1 MTFDLSSFSADYAA
15 AREKFLAAAGAA
27 AGAAG
32 AALQR
37 YDNPNR
43 GPNGEALSTDVAW
56 LGPED
61 ATKVAVLISGTHGVE
76 GFCGSGAQ
84 VAWLRSDAARRLP
97 TDVAVLLVHAI
108 NPHGFAWLRR
118 VTEEGVD
125 QNRNFVDFAK
135 PLPENPG
142 YDELADAFV
151 PREIE
156 GPVLEAALQKLK
168 AYRAKHG
175 DIAYFTAY
183 SAGQYRHSDGVFY
196 GGAGPT
202 WSRKTTEAI
211 CARYLAKRAQV
222 AGVDFHTG
230 LGPHGY
236 GEPICHHELGS
247 AALARARAWYGD
259 SLTESASGTTSS
271 QARNGLTHFGY
282 ARALPGVAL
291 NFVTLEYGTYP
302 RDRGAV
308 VFREDHW
315 LHRGGVRPEQLATA
329 KGRAIK
335 AAIRKHFYPDAAPW
349 KEMVLA
355 RAFQVIRQTVQGLAS
370 G

>member
-1 MTFDLSSFSADYAA
+1 MDLTSFSADYTEARDKFTAA
-15 AREKFLAAAGAA
+15 AKAAGADLA
-27 AGAAG
+27 
-32 AALQR
+32 R
-37 YDNPNR
+37 YDNPNK
-43 GPNGEALSTDVAW
+43 GPRGEALSTDVAW
-56 LGPED
+56 LGSQD
-61 ATKVAVLISGTHGVE
+61 ASKAAVLISGTHGVE

-84 VAWLRSDAARRLP
+84 VAWLRGDGPRALP
-97 TDVAVLLVHAI
+97 KDVGVLLVHAI

-156 GPVLEAALQKLK
+156 GPVQEAALAKLK
-168 AYRAKHG
+168 AYRARHG

-183 SAGQYRHSDGVFY
+183 SAGQYKHPDGVFY

-211 CARYLAKRAQV
+211 CARYLAARKQV

-236 GEPICHHELGS
+236 GEPICHHAAGS
-247 AALARARAWYGD
+247 DALTRARAWYGE

-291 NFVTLEYGTYP
+291 NFVTLEYGTYS
-302 RDRGAV
+302 RERGAI

-315 LHRGGVRPEQLATA
+315 LHRTHGPAGVFDTDR
-329 KGRAIK
+329 GRAIK
-335 AAIRKHFYPDAAPW
+335 AAIRKHFYPDADPW
-349 KEMVLA
+349 KEMVLY
-355 RAFQVIRQTVQGLAS
+355 RAFQVIRQTLQGLA
-370 G
+370 GG